1 MIETPSLVDQ
11 YCHGVLRTE
20 LGLGTFEAQLAR
32 TEGPPA
38 PGTTLFDT
46 QTGFAVRRWCPPLLG
61 LEPHCPPARY
71 LARRRELGVMEADR
85 RLLRGSGI
93 TTYLVDAGLPG
104 DLTGPEELASAAAAD
119 AHEIVRLE
127 LLAEQVAD
135 TSGTVESFLAN
146 LAEAVHGAA
155 AHAVAFTSVA
165 GVRHG
170 LALAPEPPGPGEV
183 RGAAARWLTGRE
195 VGGELSDPVL
205 LRHLLWIAVASGRPL
220 QLHAGLG
227 EPGLRIDRTDPVLL
241 TDFVRA
247 TAGLGTDLV
256 LLHGYPYHRHAAHL
270 AGVFPHVYADSGA
283 ALVRTGARAATVLA
297 EILELAPFGKILF
310 SSGAQGLPELH
321 VVAARLFREALGRVL
336 GTWVAEGAWSLE
348 DAQRVAGMI
357 AAGNAGRVYG
367 LEEQVPARPAG
378 NVSPLRPG

>member
-20 LGLGTFEAQLAR
+20 LGLGTFEAHLAR
-32 TEGPPA
+32 GEGPPA
-38 PGTTLFDT
+38 AGTTFFDT

-71 LARRRELGVMEADR
+71 LARRRELGVLESGR
-85 RLLRGSGI
+85 KLLRGTGI
-93 TTYLVDAGLPG
+93 TTYLVDTGLPG
-104 DLTGPEELASAAAAD
+104 DLTGPGEMASTGAAD

-146 LAEAVHGAA
+146 LAESVHGAA
-155 AHAVAFTSVA
+155 VTAVAFTSVA

-183 RGAAARWLTGRE
+183 RGAAGRWLAGRR
-195 VGGELSDPVL
+195 VGGALSDPVL

-241 TDFVRA
+241 TDFARA

-270 AGVFPHVYADSGA
+270 AGIFPHVYADLGA
-283 ALVRTGARAATVLA
+283 ALVRTGARAAAVLS
-297 EILELAPFGKILF
+297 EILELAPFGKLLF
-310 SSGAQGLPELH
+310 SSGAHGLPELH
-321 VVAARLFREALGRVL
+321 VVGARLFREALARVL
-336 GTWVAEGAWSLE
+336 GAWVSEGAWSQA
-348 DAQRVAGMI
+348 DAQRVAGLI
-357 AAGNAGRVYG
+357 AAGNAKRVYG
-367 LEEQVPARPAG
+367 VE
-378 NVSPLRPG
+378 

>member
-336 GTWVAEGAWSLE
+336 GTWVAEGAWSLG

-367 LEEQVPARPAG
+367 LEEQVPARP
-378 NVSPLRPG
+378 PGT

>member
-1 MIETPSLVDQ
+1 MIDTPSLVDQ

-38 PGTTLFDT
+38 AGTTLFDT

-61 LEPHCPPARY
+61 LEPHAPPARY
-71 LARRRELGVMEADR
+71 LARRRELGVLESGR

-104 DLTGPEELASAAAAD
+104 DLTGPAEMASAGAAD

-146 LAEAVHGAA
+146 LAESVHGAA
-155 AHAVAFTSVA
+155 TSAVAFTSVA

-170 LALAPEPPGPGEV
+170 LALAPDPPGPGEV
-183 RGAAARWLTGRE
+183 RGAAGRWLAGRR
-195 VGGELSDPVL
+195 VGGPLSDPVL
-205 LRHLLWIAVASGRPL
+205 LRHLLWIAVASGLPL
-220 QLHAGLG
+220 QLHAGFG

-270 AGVFPHVYADSGA
+270 AGVFPHVYADLGA
-283 ALVRTGARAATVLA
+283 ALVRTGARAAAILA

-310 SSGAQGLPELH
+310 SSGAQALPELH
-321 VVAARLFREALGRVL
+321 VVGARLFREALGRVL
-336 GTWVAEGAWSLE
+336 GGWVAEGAWSLA

-357 AAGNAGRVYG
+357 AAGNARRVYG
-367 LEEQVPARPAG
+367 LG
-378 NVSPLRPG
+378 

>member
-32 TEGPPA
+32 TGGPPA

-71 LARRRELGVMEADR
+71 LARRRELGVLEAGR

-93 TTYLVDAGLPG
+93 TTYLVDTGLPG
-104 DLTGPEELASAAAAD
+104 DLTGPSELASAAAAETR
-119 AHEIVRLE
+119 EIVRLE

-146 LAEAVHGAA
+146 LAESVHAA
-155 AHAVAFTSVA
+155 AANAVAFTSVA

-183 RGAAARWLTGRE
+183 RGAAGRWLAGRR

-205 LRHLLWIAVASGRPL
+205 LRHLLWIAVATGLPL

-256 LLHGYPYHRHAAHL
+256 LLHSYPYHRHAAHL

-297 EILELAPFGKILF
+297 EILELAPFGKIVF
-310 SSGAQGLPELH
+310 SSGAHSLPELH
-321 VVAARLFREALGRVL
+321 VVGARLFREALARVL
-336 GTWVAEGAWSLE
+336 GGWVVEGAWSLA
-348 DAQRVAGMI
+348 DAQRVAGLI
-357 AAGNAGRVYG
+357 AAGNARRVYG
-367 LEEQVPARPAG
+367 LR
-378 NVSPLRPG
+378 